1 MSGVS
6 SVVSLFFPSLSPQ
19 RLFSLGSKGT
29 ERTVV
34 MDKSKG
40 EPVISVKTS
49 TASKDRVSN
58 VSAWEAS
65 CVSLPQKRRL

>member
-1 MSGVS
+1 MSGVGY
-6 SVVSLFFPSLSPQ
+6 VVSLFFPSLSPQ
-19 RLFSLGSKGT
+19 PLMYLASKGT

-58 VSAWEAS
+58 VSAWETL
-65 CVSLPQKRRL
+65 CVGFR

>member
-1 MSGVS
+1 MIY
-6 SVVSLFFPSLSPQ
+6 
-19 RLFSLGSKGT
+19 LGSKGT

-49 TASKDRVSN
+49 TTSKDRVSDA
-58 VSAWEAS
+58 SAWETFSLETDPES
-65 CVSLPQKRRL
+65 CLAL